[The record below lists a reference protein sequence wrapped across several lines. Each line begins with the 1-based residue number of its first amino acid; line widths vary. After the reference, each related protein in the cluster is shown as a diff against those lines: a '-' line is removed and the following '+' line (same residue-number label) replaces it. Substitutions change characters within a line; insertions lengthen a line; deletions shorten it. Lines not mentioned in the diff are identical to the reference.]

1 MTRANFTTATPDEV
15 RALDRL
21 AGELRESLRMRRV
34 ASGLPVAEAL
44 DIWSPERGTR
54 SDSTRAEA

>member
-21 AGELRESLRMRRV
+21 AGELRESVRMRRV

-44 DIWSPERGTR
+44 DMWWMENAGKVGAR
-54 SDSTRAEA
+54 